1 MGELDI
7 PRVLG
12 GNGEL
17 KGLFHTPSSA
27 LGSPLR
33 KGVWFKQ
40 EQEALTATDWD
51 PNPTCP
57 TF

>member
-27 LGSPLR
+27 LGSAAEE
-33 KGVWFKQ
+33 GCVV
-40 EQEALTATDWD
+40 
-51 PNPTCP
+51 
-57 TF
+57 